1 VQSITAL
8 SSHQPTGSRPRM
20 QSTELPHLKCDCRRS
35 QPRLNKKAGCKNWF
49 LSITPL
55 GSYFQV
61 NLAKGCTMFPRCT
74 HRPPPHVTS
83 PLPHSKKKESH
94 CRLLYNRGEDHS
106 PYGQRRAEGTTSAH
120 THCEAHAYFIL
131 LEEAQLM
138 FCIHVSLSSPVPQ
151 QQE

>member
-74 HRPPPHVTS
+74 HRPPPTS
-83 PLPHSKKKESH
+83 HPHYLTAKRKKVIADCYITVEKTILPTAKEGL
-94 CRLLYNRGEDHS
+94 RELPAPTPIVKLTPILY
-106 PYGQRRAEGTTSAH
+106 Y
-120 THCEAHAYFIL
+120 
-131 LEEAQLM
+131 
-138 FCIHVSLSSPVPQ
+138 
-151 QQE
+151 